1 MDDARTGRRKRLI
14 GAALALLVSLAG
26 CSGDGSA
33 SGTDQAPV
41 RTDTVDLPKSYRFE
55 PAVIEVD
62 AGTTVTWTNND
73 DFPHNVHLL
82 DGSEVTEELPVGGSA
97 TITFEDA
104 GEIPYECSLHPQQ
117 MQAKVIVT

>member
-1 MDDARTGRRKRLI
+1 M
-14 GAALALLVSLAG
+14 LAVGLVA
-26 CSGDGSA
+26 CTSGGSGPVA
-33 SGTDQAPV
+33 DEQPV

-82 DGSEVTEELPVGGSA
+82 GGRDVTEPLPVGGTA
-97 TITFEDA
+97 TITFDEP
-104 GEIPYECSLHPQQ
+104 GEVPYECSLHPQQ
-117 MQAKVIVT
+117 MKGTVIVT